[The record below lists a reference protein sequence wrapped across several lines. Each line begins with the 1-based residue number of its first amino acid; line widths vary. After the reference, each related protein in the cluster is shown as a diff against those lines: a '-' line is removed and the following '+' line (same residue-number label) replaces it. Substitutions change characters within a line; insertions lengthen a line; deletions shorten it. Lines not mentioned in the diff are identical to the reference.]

1 MKTGNFE
8 YRIVMGLGRYWQSAR
23 SMSNVRPHPGPTHE
37 PLLSRPTATLSSPS
51 EGEEREGRGVAR
63 FWGTNREPGRLME
76 SLPRGEGDHG
86 CVVQTLIS
94 RQCSPRL
101 AGIRRNQSPKD
112 RHARFA
118 NGLPII
124 LPLLGERAGVRAG
137 VAKSLRPLR
146 KSALQ
151 AAGLSLV
158 LLLISGL
165 DLRADNAGSAFD
177 AANRFYAQ
185 NKFSVAAAGYEQLIA
200 AGPVSPA
207 LYFNLGNA
215 RFKSG
220 QIGRAI
226 AAYRQAETLT
236 PRDPDVR
243 ANLQFARAQV
253 SGPTVRATL
262 LQRALGTLSLNEWA
276 ALGAVALWITFL
288 LLAWRQL
295 RPSLASAIQIWTRL
309 AGAVALTLCVAVA
322 LAFFQSP
329 ARNSVIVAA
338 RETTVRNGP
347 FDESPSAFT
356 TNDGAELHLL
366 DRKDDWLQVTDDTR
380 RIGWLKRDA
389 VIYAPQP

>member
-1 MKTGNFE
+1 
-8 YRIVMGLGRYWQSAR
+8 
-23 SMSNVRPHPGPTHE
+23 
-37 PLLSRPTATLSSPS
+37 
-51 EGEEREGRGVAR
+51 
-63 FWGTNREPGRLME
+63 
-76 SLPRGEGDHG
+76 
-86 CVVQTLIS
+86 
-94 RQCSPRL
+94 
-101 AGIRRNQSPKD
+101 
-112 RHARFA
+112 
-118 NGLPII
+118 
-124 LPLLGERAGVRAG
+124 VRAG

-356 TNDGAELHLL
+356 ANDGAELHLL